1 MDAQAIITA
10 IQGVGFPI
18 VAFLLVYKTLN
29 EQNERWTEKIADMT
43 KSLIELTEAVNS
55 QSEILQTIVA
65 KEVSK

>member
-1 MDAQAIITA
+1 MDAQSIITA

-55 QSEILQTIVA
+55 QSEILQTIVT